1 LSSKS
6 KHSITLS
13 PPNKVTKPDI
23 NPAGDQKT
31 ETSLKT
37 STNTISIKSFSIKK
51 IAALKPV
58 LIGTASSKKQ
68 KIDKTT
74 SSSTSE
80 LSSGPDT
87 ESISVLK
94 KDAIANEASVQ
105 ALLKSAT
112 KLIETLPIVSKI
124 ESFDVIAAPPKVV
137 TKKSEF
143 SFCLYEY
150 FDIIKIFNRRTGHS
164 QKQQR
169 HLIRIR
175 PSIASVNLAIQGRQ
189 ELNVAVEDIDQGHGL
204 KVEHA
209 NQHLH

>member
-58 LIGTASSKKQ
+58 LIGTTSSKKQ
-68 KIDKTT
+68 KLDKTA
-74 SSSTSE
+74 SCSASE
-80 LSSGPDT
+80 LSPGPDT

-94 KDAIANEASVQ
+94 KEAIAKEASVQ
-105 ALLKSAT
+105 AIFKSAT

-137 TKKSEF
+137 TKQPPEF
-143 SFCLYEY
+143 Y
-150 FDIIKIFNRRTGHS
+150 F
-164 QKQQR
+164 
-169 HLIRIR
+169 
-175 PSIASVNLAIQGRQ
+175 AY
-189 ELNVAVEDIDQGHGL
+189 LNIVR
-204 KVEHA
+204 
-209 NQHLH
+209 